1 MNASDG
7 RSDKQ
12 KPSRADAKEKA
23 SSPSGRSTRVNWWL
37 GTVVTIVLAAIVYLS
52 GRTGLLSG
60 LELKS
65 YDARFM
71 LRGPVSVEHS
81 DIIVVAVDDETFAT
95 MPSRWPFPRSVYS
108 RMIENLFAAGAR
120 MIVFDIQFT
129 EPSENPVED
138 QILAEATAKYKDRI
152 IHAGKIF
159 FRTDSRIDAVLT
171 EAMLPT
177 EVIDEAGGYVG
188 IVNQLDDPDG
198 FTRQYPL
205 YIEHA
210 GTNYLALAT
219 KAAQLDAGLS
229 QDVPFIRGEEMVEY
243 GPYDI
248 PLQVSGTVGTM
259 LINYYGPAQTFPTY
273 SLSDVLD
280 DEEFDLRKD
289 DTDYMKWYLMP
300 DAQFELLMNLLPEE
314 ASATFREMRA
324 SNPFKDKIVFVGATA
339 AELQDLKLTPFYTFF
354 NPDGKVEQRMTPGVE
369 CHANAFQSI
378 LDRNFIKN
386 VPPVMEFAVVFLI
399 MFAIFALNNSVSLL
413 VGTLLSILM
422 AVVYTFFNIYL
433 FLEHHIW
440 LAAISPLSGMFI
452 AYLATTVYQVIMEQ
466 REKRMIRGMFSQ
478 YVPKKVVEQLIEN
491 PDMLRLGG
499 ERRRMSVLFT
509 DVAGFTSMSEKME
522 PEEIVQL
529 LNEYLS
535 EMSNIILD
543 NEGIIDKY
551 EGDLIMAEWGAPV
564 FFEDHAAHACRAAL
578 IMKQRLGEMR
588 TDWRQRG
595 MPPLFARIGINTGF
609 MLVGNMGC
617 LEVFDYTVMGDA
629 VNLASRL
636 EGANKSYGSTIMI
649 GPETQKDV
657 DERGFVTRMLDDIRV
672 KGKAEPVRVYE
683 LLAESKETLPERK
696 KDVVPVYMAGL
707 EAYREMRFDDGIEQ
721 FKKALNI
728 DPDDGPSET
737 YLKRC
742 EYYHENPPDEA
753 WDRVFEL
760 TEK

>member
-1 MNASDG
+1 MAGQTQEQNAPAEKGNG
-7 RSDKQ
+7 R
-12 KPSRADAKEKA
+12 KPVKPPKNK
-23 SSPSGRSTRVNWWL
+23 TRVNWWL
-37 GTVVTIVLAAIVYLS
+37 GTVIVLVLAAVVYLS

-65 YDARFM
+65 LDARFM
-71 LRGPVSVEHS
+71 LRGPLPLDNS
-81 DIIVVAVDDETFAT
+81 DIIIVAVDDETFAT
-95 MPSRWPFPRSVYS
+95 IPSRWPFPRRIYA
-108 RMIENLFAAGAR
+108 RMINNLFAAGAR

-129 EPSENPVED
+129 EPSEDPVDDE
-138 QILAEATAKYKDRI
+138 ILAQATAAFADSI
-152 IHAGKIF
+152 IHAGKIA
-159 FRTDSRIDAVLT
+159 FRRDSRLDQVLT
-171 EAMLPT
+171 QAMLPT
-177 EVIDEAGGYVG
+177 EEVQDAGAYVG

-210 GTNYLALAT
+210 GINYLALAT
-219 KAAQLDAGLS
+219 KSAQLIAGLS
-229 QDVPFIRGEEMVEY
+229 QDVPFNRTDTEVDY
-243 GPYDI
+243 GPYRI

-259 LINYYGPAQTFPTY
+259 LINYYGPAQSFPTY
-273 SLSDVLD
+273 SFSDVVD
-280 DEEFDLRKD
+280 DPEFDLRKD
-289 DTDYMKWYLMP
+289 DTDYMQWYLMS
-300 DAQFELLMNLLPEE
+300 DAQFNMLTMVLPEE
-314 ASATFREMRA
+314 AVNTLRDLRE

-354 NPDGKVEQRMTPGVE
+354 NPDGDLEQRMTPGVE
-369 CHANAFQSI
+369 CHANALQTI
-378 LDRNFIKN
+378 LDANYIRN
-386 VPPVMEFAVVFLI
+386 VSPEVEFAVVFLI
-399 MFAIFALNNSVSLL
+399 MFAVFALSNSASLL
-413 VGTLLSILM
+413 VGTGLSILM
-422 AVVYTFFNIYL
+422 AIIYTFFSIYL
-433 FLEHHIW
+433 FLDHNIW
-440 LAAISPLSGMFI
+440 IASISPLVGMFI
-452 AYLATTVYQVIMEQ
+452 SYLATTVYQVVMEQ

-535 EMSNIILD
+535 AMSNIILE

-588 TDWRQRG
+588 VDWRQRG

-649 GPETQKDV
+649 GPETHADV
-657 DERGFVTRMLDDIRV
+657 EPAGFITRMLDDIKV

-683 LLAESKETLPERK
+683 LLAKDAESLDERK
-696 KDVVPVYMAGL
+696 RDVLPVYNEGL
-707 EAYREMRFDDGIEQ
+707 EAYRDMRFEDGIEI

-728 DPDDGPSET
+728 DPDDGPSEA

-742 EYYHENPPDEA
+742 EYYVEHRPDEE